1 MVVWLRPEYVLAFVT
16 SLYYCSQLVFSKT
29 YEKFWCATEEGYH
42 QLSCS
47 DETALLTDITI
58 IKVYR
63 RGQMCEPDVH
73 SEYLIHCQSYVD
85 GSLCEGNKTCSI
97 AISSRDYIQCEDKIY
112 TPTYFFVKYTCTQ
125 IHTMCI
131 DTEPI
136 RNTLHGYIIS
146 PAYPHP
152 MADNLKCSITIEADP
167 SMYIELSPIQI
178 HLQEA
183 IKCRGEYIEIF
194 GYDPSLNENNINKN
208 NNWKEYH
215 TWCGADRSINN
226 PLSNTRYLI
235 SSNSLYMSL
244 QTTVSRDPRYFKIRY
259 RVVPV
264 IARSQYNSDGII
276 HDPLIK
282 ESRSSLMILTTS
294 IMLTKTMNSLLNNSH
309 MKNVNET
316 LTKQTFKK
324 EILIGILIVVIVLLI
339 ATVASILIF
348 ILIKR
353 RRSSFSSSSSTKKK
367 NIPSTT
373 NNTTSKS
380 TVKSSDKAPLL
391 DKINNTSTNVTKQK
405 LVPERTVQ
413 ISDVSTSRFKSPE
426 LTSTKS
432 GLTKSEV
439 PSSKPTLTAVDSGIY
454 GVDLTEDSIATVS
467 KPVSSSTIDPSK
479 IQNNILLETS
489 ESVSTVVVN
498 PLSDNSTMSPA
509 IIFSNDIIERNPL
522 LTNENEEKETLL
534 DHTVQ
539 SAYPHLVDIASSESD
554 ATLCG
559 SGPQSRRSSITKQPL
574 IIQDSNNIET
584 IVLSDDNTQLSSYHP
599 IPFNPLH
606 VILQKDANKYYTTEY
621 I

>member
-1 MVVWLRPEYVLAFVT
+1 MTENRQIAIVLLSSPSSVN
-16 SLYYCSQLVFSKT
+16 YYCCSRVQFLSKT

-47 DETALLTDITI
+47 DETALLIDITI
-58 IKVYR
+58 SKVYR
-63 RGQMCEPDVH
+63 RTQMCEPDVH
-73 SEYLIHCQSYVD
+73 SEYLIHCQSYID
-85 GSLCEGNKTCSI
+85 GSSCEGNKTCSI
-97 AISSRDYIQCEDKIY
+97 EISSRDYIKCKDKTY
-112 TPTYFFVKYTCTQ
+112 APTYFFVKYTCTQ

-152 MADNLKCSITIEADP
+152 MADGLKCSITIEADP

-178 HLQEA
+178 QLQEA

-194 GYDPSLNENNINKN
+194 GYDPSFNENNVDKN

-226 PLSNTRYLI
+226 PLPYARYLI

-244 QTTVSRDPRYFKIRY
+244 QTTISRDARYFKIRY

-264 IARSQYNSDGII
+264 IVRSQYNSDGIAY
-276 HDPLIK
+276 DSVIK
-282 ESRSSLMILTTS
+282 EHKSSLMILTTS
-294 IMLTKTMNSLLNNSH
+294 IMSTKTIKVLLNNSDV
-309 MKNVNET
+309 KNVNET
-316 LTKQTFKK
+316 LTKQTFRK
-324 EILIGILIVVIVLLI
+324 EILIGIIALVIVLLI
-339 ATVASILIF
+339 AIIAGILIF

-353 RRSSFSSSSSTKKK
+353 RRSSSSSNARKK
-367 NIPSTT
+367 NVPSTT

-380 TVKSSDKAPLL
+380 TAKSSDKAPLL
-391 DKINNTSTNVTKQK
+391 EKVNNTSTNVTKQK

-426 LTSTKS
+426 LTGTKP

-439 PSSKPTLTAVDSGIY
+439 PPSKPTLSAVDSGIY
-454 GVDLTEDSIATVS
+454 GVDLTEDTITVS
-467 KPVSSSTIDPSK
+467 KPVSSSTADPSK
-479 IQNNILLETS
+479 NYNNVLPDAIEL
-489 ESVSTVVVN
+489 VSKIVVN
-498 PLSDNSTMSPA
+498 PLSGNATISHAT
-509 IIFSNDIIERNPL
+509 IFSNDVIEKTSL

-534 DHTVQ
+534 DNTVQ
-539 SAYPHLVDIASSESD
+539 SAYPHVVDMASSESD

-559 SGPQSRRSSITKQPL
+559 SGPHSRRTSTTKQPL

-584 IVLSDDNTQLSSYHP
+584 VVLSNDTQLSSYHP